1 MKSVFIVESCVP
13 DTCRDCVLSSLL
25 TSMFVCLFVCLSLFG
40 SQFQCLAFY
49 GFHVVLVVFL
59 ELRCLYV

>member
-25 TSMFVCLFVCLSLFG
+25 TSMFVCLSLFG